1 MGGANLGTM
10 DYRTFR
16 TLPWIA
22 LCLVA
27 GCSCETPP
35 SNDTGVVL
43 DTASPIDAPLLD
55 APLLDAQGD
64 VSTPD
69 SPLVLDAP
77 IVASDAPGVSVAV
90 SSFMAYGNCKPLV
103 PPDSIIASW
112 TVDISG
118 ASATTARFVSGTL
131 TFTTGLVVDVEVET
145 PDITLTGGA
154 ASATQRR
161 APGTAAIDG
170 CGTLCGSS
178 PGVTLDAVYEI
189 GAATFLVRAAG
200 NYSCAF

>member
-1 MGGANLGTM
+1 M
-10 DYRTFR
+10 DNPTFR

-35 SNDTGVVL
+35 SSDTGVDANVL

-55 APLLDAQGD
+55 APGD
-64 VSTPD
+64 VSVPD

-77 IVASDAPGVSVAV
+77 IVASDAPGVSVTV

-118 ASATTARFVSGTL
+118 ASAATARFVSGTL

-189 GAATFLVRAAG
+189 SGATFLVRAVG

>member
-1 MGGANLGTM
+1 M
-10 DYRTFR
+10 DYRIFR
-16 TLPWIA
+16 ALPWIA

-35 SNDTGVVL
+35 SSDTGVDANVI
-43 DTASPIDAPLLD
+43 DTASPLDAPPLDAPLLD
-55 APLLDAQGD
+55 APGD
-64 VSTPD
+64 VSALD
-69 SPLVLDAP
+69 SPSVLDAP

-103 PPDSIIASW
+103 PPDSILASW

-118 ASATTARFVSGTL
+118 ASASTARFVSGTL

-154 ASATQRR
+154 ASAAQRR
-161 APGTAAIDG
+161 APGTAAVDG

-189 GAATFLVRAAG
+189 GGATFLVRAVG